1 MAGLLKKPFKLAL
14 IQLASGGDK
23 TANLAHARSKVIEAA
38 KAGASMIVLP
48 ECFNSPY
55 GCQYF
60 PKYAE
65 TILPSPPSEEKS
77 PSWHMLSS
85 VAAETKTYLIGGSI
99 PEFVP
104 ETKEY
109 FNTSLVFSPTGKL
122 LATHRKTHLFDID
135 IPGKIKFK
143 ESDVLSP
150 GNKVTIVDL
159 PEYGKIGLAICYDVR
174 FPELAMIAARK
185 DAFMFV
191 YPGAFNTTTG
201 PMHWS
206 LQARARAMDNQ
217 FYVAMC
223 SPARDTEATYHAYG
237 HSMIVNPNADVLTEA
252 EEHEDIV
259 YADIDGEKIEET
271 RKGIP
276 IYTQRRF
283 DVYPDV
289 SAGKPKK
296 TTPAPKKSRSA
307 ISDVVAREY
316 TIHLHKR
323 IHGVSFKKRAPRAIK
338 EIRKFATI
346 SMGTKD
352 VRLDPQLNKK
362 VWESGIKGVPFRLRV
377 RISRKRNDEEGAKEK
392 LYSYVQAVNVK
403 EKEAKGLQTVVVED
417 S

>member
-1 MAGLLKKPFKLAL
+1 MSILSRNTLREDVL
-14 IQLASGGDK
+14 IETGGDK
-23 TANLAHARSKVIEAA
+23 TANLHHARSKVIEAA
-38 KAGASMIVLP
+38 KAGASIIVLP

-55 GCQYF
+55 GTQYF

-65 TILPSPPSEEKS
+65 TVLPSPPSEEKS
-77 PSWHMLSS
+77 PSWHMLSK

-109 FNTSLVFSPTGKL
+109 FNTSLVFSPTGEL

-150 GNKVTIVDL
+150 GNKVTIIDI

-201 PMHWS
+201 PMHWA

-217 FYVAMC
+217 MYVAMC
-223 SPARDTEATYHAYG
+223 SPARDNEASYHAYG
-237 HSMIVNPNADVLTEA
+237 HSMIVNPNAEVVVET
-252 EEHEDIV
+252 EEHEDII
-259 YADIDGEKIEET
+259 YAEIDGAKIEET

-289 SAGKPKK
+289 SAGK
-296 TTPAPKKSRSA
+296 
-307 ISDVVAREY
+307 VHY
-316 TIHLHKR
+316 
-323 IHGVSFKKRAPRAIK
+323 
-338 EIRKFATI
+338 
-346 SMGTKD
+346 
-352 VRLDPQLNKK
+352 
-362 VWESGIKGVPFRLRV
+362 
-377 RISRKRNDEEGAKEK
+377 
-392 LYSYVQAVNVK
+392 
-403 EKEAKGLQTVVVED
+403 ED
-417 S
+417 